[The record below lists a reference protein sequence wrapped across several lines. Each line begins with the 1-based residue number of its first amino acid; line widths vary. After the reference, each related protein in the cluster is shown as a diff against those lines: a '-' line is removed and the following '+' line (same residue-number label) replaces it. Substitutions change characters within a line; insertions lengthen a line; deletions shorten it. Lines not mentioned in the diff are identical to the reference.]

1 MAIHSPVKSRRTAA
15 RNTEKTKQFISFRL
29 RQEWF
34 ALPIDAVQRVVQ
46 MGKIYGDP
54 QGTGVSL
61 TNFQGQE
68 TIVVDVAYLI
78 FGETS
83 SLAQEQKTA
92 SVASEKNQPRILL
105 IVQSN
110 KGEIVGLPVDSTP
123 VMRRVPDSA
132 FTPIPETYI
141 AQGNV
146 RCISSTMIQLSDQPP
161 MFLLDLNQL
170 VEPQKLSSF

>member
-1 MAIHSPVKSRRTAA
+1 MAIHSPIRSRRTAVH
-15 RNTEKTKQFISFRL
+15 NTEKTKQFISFRL

-34 ALPIDAVQRVVQ
+34 ALPIDVVQRVIQ

-68 TIVVDVAYLI
+68 TIVVDVAHLI
-78 FGETS
+78 FGNS
-83 SLAQEQKTA
+83 SSQEQKQSSA
-92 SVASEKNQPRILL
+92 AGEKKQPRILL
-105 IVQSN
+105 IIQSDQ
-110 KGEIVGLPVDSTP
+110 GEIFGLPVDSTP
-123 VMRRVPDSA
+123 IMRRVPDSA

-146 RCISSTMIQLSDQPP
+146 RCISSTMIQLSDHPP
-161 MFLLDLNQL
+161 MFLLDSNQL
-170 VEPQKLSSF
+170 VEPQKLSGL

>member
-1 MAIHSPVKSRRTAA
+1 MTINSLVRSRHTAG

-34 ALPIDAVQRVVQ
+34 VLPIDSVQRVIQ
-46 MGKIYGDP
+46 MGKVYGDP

-68 TIVVDVAYLI
+68 IIVVDVAHLI

-83 SLAQEQKTA
+83 SLVQEQKQSLSTN
-92 SVASEKNQPRILL
+92 EKNQPRILL
-105 IVQSN
+105 IIQSD

-123 VMRRVPDSA
+123 IMRRVPDSA

-161 MFLLDLNQL
+161 LFLLDPNQL
-170 VEPQKLSSF
+170 VEPQKLSGF

>member
-1 MAIHSPVKSRRTAA
+1 MSINSPVRSRRTAG
-15 RNTEKTKQFISFRL
+15 RNTEKTKQFISFLL

-34 ALPIDAVQRVVQ
+34 VLPIEAVQRVIQ
-46 MGKIYGDP
+46 MGKVYGDP

-68 TIVVDVAYLI
+68 IVVVDVGYLI
-78 FGETS
+78 FGDSEKK
-83 SLAQEQKTA
+83 L

-105 IVQSN
+105 ILQSS
-110 KGEIVGLPVDSTP
+110 KDEIVGLPVDSTP
-123 VMRRVPDSA
+123 IMRRVPDSA

-146 RCISSTMIQLSDQPP
+146 RCISSTMIQLSDHPP
-161 MFLLDLNQL
+161 MFLLDPSQL
-170 VEPQKLSSF
+170 IEPQKLSIL

>member
-1 MAIHSPVKSRRTAA
+1 MAINSPVRSRRTAG

-34 ALPIDAVQRVVQ
+34 VLPIDAVQRVIQ
-46 MGKIYGDP
+46 MGKVYGDP

-68 TIVVDVAYLI
+68 TVVVDVAYLI
-78 FGETS
+78 FGDS
-83 SLAQEQKTA
+83 SLARDEKKL

-105 IVQSN
+105 ILQSS
-110 KGEIVGLPVDSTP
+110 GEIVGLPVDSTP
-123 VMRRVPDSA
+123 IMRRVPDSA
-132 FTPIPETYI
+132 LTPIPETYI

-146 RCISSTMIQLSDQPP
+146 RCISSTMIQLNDHPP
-161 MFLLDLNQL
+161 MFLLDPSQL
-170 VEPQKLSSF
+170 VEPQKLASF